1 MNGKNKDVESVLK
14 ILSIIV
20 VFGDGGLFYYTIRRE
35 LRCFGVNNTEWEV
48 LGKYVQSC
56 ILMYL

>member
-1 MNGKNKDVESVLK
+1 MNRKNKDVESVLK

-35 LRCFGVNNTEWEV
+35 LRCFGVNNTE
-48 LGKYVQSC
+48 
-56 ILMYL
+56 